1 MGILD
6 RFSLAGRT
14 ALVTGAGQGIGR
26 ASALALAEAGADVA
40 IIDINGATA
49 QAVAKEIEALG
60 RRSLVLELNIAERE
74 QAERMVQVVVGAW
87 GRLDIAV
94 NNVGVRGWCDTES
107 VPESDWDRIMDTNVK
122 GTFLCCQSEA
132 KVMLAS
138 GYGKIINIA
147 SMSGVVINR
156 PQKQTVYNTSKAAII
171 HMTHSMAAEWAAR
184 GVRVNCVSPG
194 YTVTPLTDSIRHW
207 RDQWLPLIPMGRM
220 AEVSDLVGAVLYLA
234 CEASDYVT
242 GHNLIIDGGYTL
254 W

>member
-1 MGILD
+1 
-6 RFSLAGRT
+6 
-14 ALVTGAGQGIGR
+14 
-26 ASALALAEAGADVA
+26 
-40 IIDINGATA
+40 
-49 QAVAKEIEALG
+49 
-60 RRSLVLELNIAERE
+60 
-74 QAERMVQVVVGAW
+74 VVGAW

-94 NNVGVRGWCDTES
+94 NKVGVRGWCDTES

-132 KVMLAS
+132 QIMLPA

-171 HMTHSMAAEWAAR
+171 HMTHSMAAEWASR